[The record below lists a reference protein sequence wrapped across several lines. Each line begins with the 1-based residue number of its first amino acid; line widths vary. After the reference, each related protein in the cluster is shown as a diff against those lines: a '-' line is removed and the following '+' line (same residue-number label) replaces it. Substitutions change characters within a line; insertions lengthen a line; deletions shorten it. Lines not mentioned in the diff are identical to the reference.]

1 MAGKNIADAIR
12 KRLARD
18 PDLAEGVENA
28 LFGFNVSEEVFRI
41 RTALGLTQ
49 AELAQKMGTKQ
60 SVVARLESADYDG
73 HSLKLL
79 RRVADATGSRLE
91 VRFVP
96 EQKPQPT
103 VTRAKNAVAAKARK
117 RQRRQQKSGH

>member
-12 KRLARD
+12 KRMARD

-49 AELAQKMGTKQ
+49 AELAQKVGTQQ
-60 SVVARLESADYDG
+60 SVIARLENADYDG

-79 RRVADATGSRLE
+79 RRIADATGSRLE

-96 EQKPQPT
+96 QASK
-103 VTRAKNAVAAKARK
+103 AKKARV
-117 RQRRQQKSGH
+117 KSARTMRSASRPKT